1 MRFLLFSLR
10 QTKQLSDITR
20 GKMHNSESPESRLVH
35 YQTLICAQNKLRCHA
50 ESAQISARLRQLGE
64 ERMAFI
70 CASAKELCPKC
81 VDLRS

>member
-64 ERMAFI
+64 EAHGLYMRECQRTMSKM
-70 CASAKELCPKC
+70 C
-81 VDLRS
+81 